1 MKVGLVARAEER
13 GLGSLT
19 RDFYRHAEPDKTLV
33 VVPRGVARHGLESHL
48 DWYPDATVAFYDGQL
63 DRRTCLDWLDGLDV
77 VVSYETFYDWR
88 ICAWA
93 RELGVATVCELMPEW
108 WRPRWASSPTAWW
121 TPTSWRMEQ
130 LPTGTKHV
138 PVPMTAPQRRPRE
151 HGPFRWLHVAGAQT
165 EADRNGTRAVEAA
178 ARLLTEPQEIVVRT
192 QSPLDLHAPRLTVE
206 LGSLPSR
213 WALYD
218 DVDALLMPRRYA
230 GLSLPVLEALAVG
243 LPVVM
248 TDTSPQNVDWPVQTV
263 PVTQGDTVGLFGHQ
277 IPTVDADP
285 AALAAL
291 MDRWAT
297 DPDEVV
303 LQATQ
308 ARTWAAENTWEARAP
323 QIRSELELACGL
335 VVA

>member
-1 MKVGLVARAEER
+1 MRVGLIARSEQR

-19 RDFYRHAEPDKTLV
+19 FDFHRYMRPDKTLV
-33 VVPRGVARHGLESHL
+33 VVPRGVARHGLTSHT
-48 DWYPDATVAFYDGQL
+48 DWYPDATVALYDGQL
-63 DRRTCLDWLDGLDV
+63 DRRTCLDFLDGLDCV
-77 VVSYETFYDWR
+77 WSAETYYDWR
-88 ICAWA
+88 LTAWA

-108 WRPRWASSPTAWW
+108 WRPRWASFPTQWW
-121 TPTSWRMEQ
+121 TPTSWRMEH
-130 LPTGTKHV
+130 LPAGTKHV
-138 PVPMTAPQRRPRE
+138 PIPMTAPPRRPRT

-178 ARLLTEPQEIVVRT
+178 SRLLTEPQEIVVRT
-192 QSPLDLHAPRLTVE
+192 QSPLDLDPRVTVE
-206 LGSLPSR
+206 HGSLPSR

-248 TDTSPQNVDWPVQTV
+248 TDTSPQNVDWPIATV
-263 PVTQGDTVGLFGHQ
+263 PTTPGETVGLFGHQ

-285 AALAAL
+285 HALAAL

-297 DPDEVV
+297 HPGEVTERV
-303 LQATQ
+303 T
-308 ARTWAAENTWEARAP
+308 RTRSWAAENTWEARAP
-323 QIRSELELACGL
+323 QIRSELEQVADL
-335 VVA
+335 VPA